1 MVKESDIMLLV
12 QLLNHLKGLER
23 LLGSDEFLARFPEF
37 EGLPK
42 KVKARIRSELQKAT
56 AGNLDTS
63 P

>member
-1 MVKESDIMLLV
+1 MSISDIMPLI
-12 QLLNHLKGLER
+12 QLLNYLEGLKR

-37 EGLPK
+37 EGLAE

-56 AGNLDTS
+56 AGSLDAF